1 MKMKKLLLSAVVL
14 ALFIPLTIAE
24 TAKAQWSIGASYEV
38 RNEDPTNGFGVRV
51 ERGILGIVPVVDFG
65 MRAHFSYFN
74 ESNSASFDNISIDGD
89 ITSYDYGLAVLAGI
103 NIALVKPYVGLGIG
117 SENFEFDAESGQ
129 NSFDES
135 NFYWNGFGGVELNLI
150 PVIKP
155 FLEYRITQLT
165 GTEDVNFDNVG
176 RIAVGVSLRF

>member
-14 ALFIPLTIAE
+14 ALFIPLTITE
-24 TAKAQWSIGASYEV
+24 TAKAQWSLGASYEV
-38 RNEDPTNGFGVRV
+38 RNEDPTNGFGLRV
-51 ERGILGIVPVVDFG
+51 ERGILGMVPVVDFG

-74 ESNSASFDNISIDGD
+74 ETNSASVNNISIDREF
-89 ITSYDYGLAVLAGI
+89 TSYDFGLAVLAGV

-117 SENFEFDAESGQ
+117 SENFEFDSENSQ
-129 NSFDES
+129 NNFDES
-135 NFYWNGFGGVELNLI
+135 NFYWNGFGGIELNLI

-155 FLEYRITQLT
+155 FLEYRITALT

-176 RIAVGVSLRF
+176 RVAVGVSLRF